1 MIGYGTNENYL
12 RSFGGPISAD
22 ASTFDK
28 DGTLRIEF
36 SRPVVMPTSL
46 MKEFDDAYVETIP
59 DLTLTDAE
67 LAEIR
72 ELFEQS

>member
-12 RSFGGPISAD
+12 RCFGGPVSAD
-22 ASTFDK
+22 ASTFDR

-36 SRPVVMPTSL
+36 SRPVVMPTAL
-46 MKEFDDAYVETIP
+46 MKEFDGAYVETIP
-59 DLTLTDAE
+59 DLILTDAE

-72 ELFEQS
+72 ELYE